1 MTTAVA
7 PVVPVVPA
15 VPVMPVA
22 SQSVPASAGWKSYMG
37 AHGKSFAFSSAFMPA
52 ADRTRIAGVY
62 AWCRYTDDLVD
73 VATAEGAE
81 RRLDEWR
88 ALSQDAYDGHVTGI
102 ELLDTVMPAANAAG
116 VPFRYPGELI
126 EGMRMDL
133 RHVPFAT
140 MDELQLYLWRA
151 AGTVGLWLATMYGV
165 RDPWALERAALLGQ
179 AMQLT
184 NIIRDVGEDL
194 DRGRSYVPV
203 EMLHAHG
210 LTLDDLV
217 EARRTR
223 RPLGAEWRALVEE
236 LIAIAERDYALG
248 REALF
253 VLPPGFRRAVAVASH
268 VYAGIHDAVRRAG
281 HQTLH
286 VRAVTSPADKFL
298 LAVKALGAA

>member
-1 MTTAVA
+1 MIAAALPAALVA
-7 PVVPVVPA
+7 A
-15 VPVMPVA
+15 
-22 SQSVPASAGWKSYMG
+22 PASAGWKRYMDT
-37 AHGKSFAFSSAFMPA
+37 HGRSFAFASAFMPA
-52 ADRTRIAGVY
+52 ADRARIAGVY

-73 VATAEGAE
+73 VSAAEGAE
-81 RRLDEWR
+81 VRLDRWL
-88 ALSQDAYDGHVTGI
+88 ALSREAYDGRTTGV
-102 ELLDTVMPAANAAG
+102 ELLDTVMPAARAAG
-116 VPFRYPGELI
+116 VPFRFPAELI

-133 RHVPFAT
+133 RHEPFAT
-140 MDELQLYLWRA
+140 MDDLRLYLWRA
-151 AGTVGLWLATMYGV
+151 AGTVGLWLATMYGI

-203 EMLHAHG
+203 DMLRAHG

-217 EARRTR
+217 GARRAG
-223 RPLGAEWRALVEE
+223 RPLGTEWCALVEE
-236 LIAIAERDYALG
+236 LIAVAERDYALG

-268 VYAGIHDAVRRAG
+268 VYAGIHEAVRRAG

-286 VRAVTSPADKFL
+286 VRAITSPADKFL
-298 LAVKALGAA
+298 LAMKALGTA